1 MKKVVIVGAGI
12 SGLYFANLLS
22 RHTDYKIL
30 ICEKHNSINVSE
42 GYGIQ
47 LSVNSVELLNKIGF
61 DNIDQLNKFNP
72 HNIDFYS
79 LQKKQKI
86 CDLNIS
92 KFNSNNSK
100 YTTIRRSTL
109 INFLKEKLPSNII
122 EYSKKIK
129 KINDEKKVVELTFEN
144 DSSLEC
150 DYLIICDGVFS
161 STKTLVVKKNFN
173 PIYSNSIAIRGTIN
187 KKNLEN
193 INYKNISLFLGSNL
207 HSVIYPIDKSD
218 EFNFITIL
226 EKNLIKDKLQI
237 YSLTNDSNFVSSVL
251 RGLSNQIDQKIIKN
265 INDIKCFPIFI
276 SNKIQEPRHK
286 NIFLIGDAFFSFP
299 PSFAQGASQ
308 AIETAFELYNSIS
321 KNNNDFNSKRI
332 KRTKMINRRSKFN
345 NFSFHFSNPFMIF
358 LRNLF
363 MKYLIKNK
371 TFINNYLGKV
381 YKN

>member
-1 MKKVVIVGAGI
+1 M
-12 SGLYFANLLS
+12 
-22 RHTDYKIL
+22 
-30 ICEKHNSINVSE
+30 
-42 GYGIQ
+42 
-47 LSVNSVELLNKIGF
+47 
-61 DNIDQLNKFNP
+61 
-72 HNIDFYS
+72 
-79 LQKKQKI
+79 
-86 CDLNIS
+86 
-92 KFNSNNSK
+92 
-100 YTTIRRSTL
+100 
-109 INFLKEKLPSNII
+109 
-122 EYSKKIK
+122 
-129 KINDEKKVVELTFEN
+129 
-144 DSSLEC
+144 
-150 DYLIICDGVFS
+150 
-161 STKTLVVKKNFN
+161 
-173 PIYSNSIAIRGTIN
+173 
-187 KKNLEN
+187 
-193 INYKNISLFLGSNL
+193 
-207 HSVIYPIDKSD
+207 
-218 EFNFITIL
+218 
-226 EKNLIKDKLQI
+226 
-237 YSLTNDSNFVSSVL
+237 

-345 NFSFHFSNPFMIF
+345 NFSFHFSNSFMIF